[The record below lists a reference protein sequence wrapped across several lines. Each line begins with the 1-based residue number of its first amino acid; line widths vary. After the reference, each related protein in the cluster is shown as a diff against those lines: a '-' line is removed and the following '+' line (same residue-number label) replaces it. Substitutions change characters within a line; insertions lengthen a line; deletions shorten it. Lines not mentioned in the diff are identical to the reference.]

1 MVVIQVYKDG
11 VFVKECETIQETGHW
26 LKEHTGDTFL
36 RFTRIERGYC
46 FGVPWDFNGARYKFV
61 ASEDDSKRRR
71 QELEGNK
78 KENI

>member
-36 RFTRIERGYC
+36 RFT
-46 FGVPWDFNGARYKFV
+46 
-61 ASEDDSKRRR
+61 
-71 QELEGNK
+71 
-78 KENI
+78 